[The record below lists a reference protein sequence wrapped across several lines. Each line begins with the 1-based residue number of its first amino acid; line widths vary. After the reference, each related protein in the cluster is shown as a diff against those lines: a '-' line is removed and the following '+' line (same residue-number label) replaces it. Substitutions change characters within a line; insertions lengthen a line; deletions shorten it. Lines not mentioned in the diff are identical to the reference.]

1 MKAHHCRRIGKQG
14 KNLFWVVSFA
24 AGCFP
29 SSHAADFAYGL
40 GYAGTYSSNITRVP
54 VNERSEWINSA
65 FGGFAYAENTSS
77 VVARVITEVEYRN
90 YSKNVYGDDALF
102 DAKANAVWILS
113 PQQFTWSVDDTYT
126 QLLVDATAADT
137 PSNRTNTNIFS
148 TGPDFTVRF
157 SPVNSLALGAR
168 AGNFYTSRRDIDN
181 NRLSGTANW
190 QYQSTAIATYSL
202 NYEALKVNYDND
214 TLNTDFT
221 RQDIYIRARVRPS
234 RSEFTLDLGKT
245 YINPVRGTDSD
256 NGLARL
262 TWLRELTPESALSVL
277 LSKEATDVGSDVLAS
292 SGTAATSVAATSV
305 GSQVTAAPPSLAQNV
320 VTSDVYIAKRG
331 EIRYSHR
338 GSQFSTTLSLL
349 TREID
354 YELTPVDRRE
364 KGGRVDFSYAYF
376 GTSTV
381 SLFGDFVKTEYLNF
395 AREDTDKDSGLR
407 FAYLAGRNVTFGA
420 EARHIIRSS
429 TVSAVDFVENRAL
442 LTVAYASGPL
452 YKPTLGR

>member
-1 MKAHHCRRIGKQG
+1 VKAHHCRRVGKCG
-14 KNLFWVVSFA
+14 KNPFWAALFA
-24 AGCFP
+24 AGCFQP
-29 SSHAADFAYGL
+29 AYAADFAYGL

-54 VNERSEWINSA
+54 VNEQSEWINSA
-65 FGGFAYAENTSS
+65 FGGFAYAVNTPS
-77 VVARVITEVEYRN
+77 VVARVITEAEYRN
-90 YSKNVYGDDALF
+90 YSKNVYSDETLF
-102 DAKANAVWILS
+102 DAKANAIWILS
-113 PQQFTWSVDDTYT
+113 PQRFTWSVDDTYT

-137 PSNRTNTNIFS
+137 PANRTNTNTFS

-181 NRLSGTANW
+181 NRLSGTASW
-190 QYQSTAIATYSL
+190 QYQSTAITTYSL

-214 TLNTDFT
+214 TINTDFT
-221 RQDIYIRARVRPS
+221 RQDVYVRARTRPS

-245 YINPVRGTDSD
+245 YIHPVRGKDSD

-262 TWLRELTPESALSVL
+262 TWLHQLTPESALSVF
-277 LSKEATDVGSDVLAS
+277 LSKEVTDVGSDVLAS
-292 SGTAATSVAATSV
+292 SGTATSVAGTGV
-305 GSQVTAAPPSLAQNV
+305 GSPITAAPPSMAQNV

-331 EIRYSHR
+331 EIRYSHQ
-338 GSQFSTTLSLL
+338 GSQFGTTLSVF

-364 KGGRVDFSYAYF
+364 KGGHVEFSYAYF

-381 SLFGDFVKTEYLNF
+381 SLFSDFVKTEYLNF
-395 AREDTDKDSGLR
+395 VREDTDKDSGLR
-407 FAYLAGRNVTFGA
+407 FAYLVGRNVTFGA

-429 TVSAVDFVENRAL
+429 TISTLDFVENRAL
-442 LTVAYASGPL
+442 LTLAYASGPL

>member
-1 MKAHHCRRIGKQG
+1 MKTRHSRCIGKHG
-14 KNLFWVVSFA
+14 KNIFWAALFA

-29 SSHAADFAYGL
+29 SSYAADFSYGL

-65 FGGFAYAENTSS
+65 FGGFAYAENTPS
-77 VVARVITEVEYRN
+77 VIARVITEAEYRN
-90 YSKNVYGDDALF
+90 YSKNVYSDETLF

-126 QLLVDATAADT
+126 QLLVDTTAADT
-137 PSNRTNTNIFS
+137 PSNRTNTNTFS
-148 TGPDFTVRF
+148 TGPDFTARF

-168 AGNFYTSRRDIDN
+168 AGNFYTSRHDIDN
-181 NRLSGTANW
+181 NRQSGTASW

-202 NYEALKVNYDND
+202 NYGVLKVNYDND
-214 TLNTDFT
+214 TFNTDFS

-245 YINPVRGTDSD
+245 DINPVRGKDS
-256 NGLARL
+256 NGSLARL
-262 TWLRELTPESALSVL
+262 TWLRQMTPESSVSVS
-277 LSKEATDVGSDVLAS
+277 LSKEVTDVGSDVLAS
-292 SGTAATSVAATSV
+292 SGTATSVAGSSV
-305 GSQVTAAPPSLAQNV
+305 GSPVTAAPPSLAQNV

-331 EIRYSHR
+331 EIGYSHR
-338 GSQFSTTLSLL
+338 GSQFGTTLYLF
-349 TREID
+349 TREFD

-364 KGGRVDFSYAYF
+364 KGGHVEFSYAYF

-395 AREDTDKDSGLR
+395 VREDTDKDSGLR

-429 TVSAVDFVENRAL
+429 TISTLDFVENRAL
-442 LTVAYASGPL
+442 LTVAYASGPF